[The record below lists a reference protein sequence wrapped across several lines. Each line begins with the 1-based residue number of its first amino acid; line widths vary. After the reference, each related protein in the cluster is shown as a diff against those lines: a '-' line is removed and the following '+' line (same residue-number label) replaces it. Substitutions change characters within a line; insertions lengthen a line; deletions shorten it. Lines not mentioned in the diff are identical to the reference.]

1 VSLPDA
7 AGACGDDRELRELGE
22 LRELPEQGPRWL
34 DDAEMASWRA
44 LIHLVTL
51 LPQALDRQLRQDAG
65 IGHVYYMILAMV
77 SEAPGQ
83 RLRLSELA
91 AATGTS
97 LSRLSHAVDALE
109 ARGWIGRC
117 PSEQGRGAYA
127 QLTDAGRALLE
138 RVAPGHVEEVRRLVV
153 EPLTRDELAE
163 LGRIA
168 RRLLDGVQVS
178 ANGG

>member
-1 VSLPDA
+1 MSLPDA
-7 AGACGDDRELRELGE
+7 VEPCQEAGEHEERGDRE
-22 LRELPEQGPRWL
+22 PRWL
-34 DDAEMASWRA
+34 DDAEMATWRA

-65 IGHVYYMILAMV
+65 IGHVYYMILALV

-97 LSRLSHAVDALE
+97 LSRLSHALDALE

-138 RVAPGHVEEVRRLVV
+138 RVAPGHVDEVRRLVV
-153 EPLTRDELAE
+153 EPLTRDEIVE

-168 RRLLDGVQVS
+168 RRLLDGVQAS

>member
-1 VSLPDA
+1 MSLPDA
-7 AGACGDDRELRELGE
+7 VEPCQEAGEHEERGDRE
-22 LRELPEQGPRWL
+22 PRWL
-34 DDAEMASWRA
+34 DDAEMATWRA

-51 LPQALDRQLRQDAG
+51 LPQALDRQLRQDAA
-65 IGHVYYMILAMV
+65 IGHVYYMRLALV

-97 LSRLSHAVDALE
+97 LSRLSHALDALE
-109 ARGWIGRC
+109 ARGWIGRGARGRGGVGRC

-138 RVAPGHVEEVRRLVV
+138 RVAPGHVDEVRRLVV
-153 EPLTRDELAE
+153 EPLTR
-163 LGRIA
+163 
-168 RRLLDGVQVS
+168 
-178 ANGG
+178 